1 MPEPSEAE
9 QEQDGCGQSH
19 ERDPIVAPVHT
30 LLGTVSDHA
39 ESVGTEEH
47 ATQGLTLENGVPL
60 AVDLGES
67 LLLSS
72 ECGLEI
78 GVVRVSYELL
88 LGAGDLGLNSLGVVA
103 QLRVGVTLG
112 IHDLVGAHRTHVK
125 SDDVGLDLGLFAGEH
140 LLACVLDEAGNRTFL
155 GGEGV
160 GVLERDLL
168 CGELLAHEI
177 LPERHLL
184 LQIVP
189 CSDGQVAPYE
199 QQHGKDKPSEAEE
212 HIKCSAFHG

>member
-67 LLLSS
+67 LVQ
-72 ECGLEI
+72 I
-78 GVVRVSYELL
+78 GNPVRVVD
-88 LGAGDLGLNSLGVVA
+88 LGVSDLGLNSLGVVA